1 MGHKVHPYGFRIG
14 IIKPWLAKWY
24 ADRDYATLLQ
34 EDMRIRE
41 LVARQLSNASVSQV
55 EIERGINH
63 VTVTVHTAKPGIV
76 IGKGGANVEA
86 LRTNVG
92 KLTNKKVKLEIK
104 EILQPELDGMLLAQ
118 NVAGQLERRIAFRK
132 AIKQSIQRTIKAG
145 AKGVKIQVSGR
156 LGGSEMSR
164 TEWDKEGRI
173 PLGTLRADISYGVV
187 HAHTT
192 YGRIGVKAWVY
203 RGEQLGERPGSA
215 RTEPRAARRGAA
227 GTRRSAGGTRAA
239 PGGAITEP
247 TAGRVEASEADPRIA
262 ATDGRRK
269 DVPQAD
275 EAQLTEPQEQVGAPS
290 EPAPTAAPV
299 ESEQVAST
307 AEATQQAPPADAD
320 EVAGTPPSDVTPAET
335 ATEAEAPTGSTAA
348 AEEPPSA
355 EASAPEAPAKA
366 EAPAEAEAPAKAEAS
381 AGDASPAAEKAPAK
395 KPAAR
400 KPAAKKPAAKK
411 PAAKKAAPKTRAA
424 KKPAK
429 ES

>member
-41 LVARQLSNASVSQV
+41 LVAKQLSNASVSQV

-215 RTEPRAARRGAA
+215 RTEPRAPRRGTAPTRGRTARPSTSSPAA
-227 GTRRSAGGTRAA
+227 QESGS
-239 PGGAITEP
+239 P
-247 TAGRVEASEADPRIA
+247 TATAVA
-262 ATDGRRK
+262 
-269 DVPQAD
+269 
-275 EAQLTEPQEQVGAPS
+275 
-290 EPAPTAAPV
+290 EPAPKARAPRRT
-299 ESEQVAST
+299 SKAT
-307 AEATQQAPPADAD
+307 AEPTPAEREAMAEAPGAAAETAEPTPTASQGDAPAAATAPGTEPAAQAPEVGSADAAPADAAPAD
-320 EVAGTPPSDVTPAET
+320 AADAADASAAEPSD
-335 ATEAEAPTGSTAA
+335 
-348 AEEPPSA
+348 
-355 EASAPEAPAKA
+355 
-366 EAPAEAEAPAKAEAS
+366 
-381 AGDASPAAEKAPAK
+381 
-395 KPAAR
+395 
-400 KPAAKKPAAKK
+400 
-411 PAAKKAAPKTRAA
+411 
-424 KKPAK
+424 K

>member
-41 LVARQLSNASVSQV
+41 LVGRQLSNASVSQV

-86 LRTNVG
+86 LRTNIG

-203 RGEQLGERPGSA
+203 LGERPGSA
-215 RTEPRAARRGAA
+215 RTEPRAPRRAA
-227 GTRRSAGGTRAA
+227 GPARTRRSAA
-239 PGGAITEP
+239 
-247 TAGRVEASEADPRIA
+247 
-262 ATDGRRK
+262 
-269 DVPQAD
+269 
-275 EAQLTEPQEQVGAPS
+275 
-290 EPAPTAAPV
+290 
-299 ESEQVAST
+299 
-307 AEATQQAPPADAD
+307 
-320 EVAGTPPSDVTPAET
+320 PAE
-335 ATEAEAPTGSTAA
+335 EA
-348 AEEPPSA
+348 AESSSVA
-355 EASAPEAPAKA
+355 TAV
-366 EAPAEAEAPAKAEAS
+366 AEAEAP
-381 AGDASPAAEKAPAK
+381 
-395 KPAAR
+395 
-400 KPAAKKPAAKK
+400 
-411 PAAKKAAPKTRAA
+411 
-424 KKPAK
+424 
-429 ES
+429 